1 MDNRDKLQHDL
12 EAIIGEG
19 NVYFQPPESIKLS
32 YPCIVYERND
42 IGKFT
47 ANDKLYMKNES
58 YIATLITKDPD
69 DSLIDSIL
77 ELDYCSFNRHFV
89 IDNLIHEVFTIYIR
103 RK

>member
-1 MDNRDKLQHDL
+1 MDNRDKIQADL
-12 EAIIGEG
+12 EAIIGSG
-19 NVYFQPPESIKLS
+19 KVYFQPPESVKLT

-58 YIATLITKDPD
+58 YIVTLITKDPD

-89 IDNLIHEVFTIYIR
+89 IDNLTHEVFTIYIR